1 MSTVPRVIFGDY
13 FVLLAVFAA
22 LGIGVIP
29 MRVAVA
35 CAIVTMIVVLVLKF
49 DLSP

>member
-1 MSTVPRVIFGDY
+1 MSTVPRVTFGDY

-22 LGIGVIP
+22 LGIGVIA
-29 MRVAVA
+29 MWVAVT